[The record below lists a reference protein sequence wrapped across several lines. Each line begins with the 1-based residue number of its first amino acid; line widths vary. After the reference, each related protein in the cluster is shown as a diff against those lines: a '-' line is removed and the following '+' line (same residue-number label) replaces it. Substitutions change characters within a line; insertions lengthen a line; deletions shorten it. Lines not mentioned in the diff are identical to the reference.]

1 METQQTYSLAPP
13 LNTLGWLNS
22 AKPLTLAELR
32 GKVVVIHAFQ
42 MLCPGCV
49 IHGIPQASAIYELY
63 RKQDV
68 QVIGLHTV
76 FEHHDVMTQDVLSAF
91 THEYKIRFPIAIDR
105 PADTGS
111 IPHTMATYHMQG
123 TPTLIIVDKNGY
135 LRLNHFGR
143 ISDMQVG
150 NIIGRLLEE
159 KTQNP
164 K

>member
-1 METQQTYSLAPP
+1 MENQQSYSLASP
-13 LNTLGWLNS
+13 LNTLIWLNS
-22 AKPLTLAELR
+22 PKPLTLAELK

-49 IHGIPQASAIYELY
+49 AHGIPQASAIHQLY
-63 RKQDV
+63 RQQDV

-76 FEHHDVMTQDVLSAF
+76 FEHHDVMTHDALSAF
-91 THEYKIRFPIAIDR
+91 VHEYKILFPVAIDK
-105 PADTGS
+105 PSDTGA
-111 IPHTMATYHMQG
+111 IPHTMATYHMRG
-123 TPTLIIVDKNGY
+123 TPTLIIVDKNGC

-159 KTQNP
+159 KL
-164 K
+164 